1 MWLAMKADWE
11 ALGFDSTAWTDFVG
25 AWFVWMLTF
34 LDLDGGGRTLD
45 FPQGSEPW
53 LLFGLEKEGE
63 GEWEEGEEMGGGG
76 NF

>member
-1 MWLAMKADWE
+1 MT
-11 ALGFDSTAWTDFVG
+11 LGFDSTAWTGFVE

-45 FPQGSEPW
+45 FPKGRVP
-53 LLFGLEKEGE
+53 LLLLGMEMEGE
-63 GEWEEGEEMGGGG
+63 GEWEEWKGNGRWGGGG

>member
-1 MWLAMKADWE
+1 M

-45 FPQGSEPW
+45 FPQGR
-53 LLFGLEKEGE
+53 EKG
-63 GEWEEGEEMGGGG
+63 GGEEVDIF
-76 NF
+76 NK